1 MAIGTHLLCNTAEV
15 ETLKDRHYWLTEAS
29 GPGRPWTVAAVAVSI
44 IGILLLLL
52 GLGTR
57 PDTELLPG
65 YVVVYAVIGLFMFG
79 PGIKEVS
86 WGQLLAF
93 VVPGLV
99 MVALWAL
106 GTGYWGGL
114 WLLGLPAWAIIC
126 RRWRSYG
133 RGRQA
138 GKLAL
143 FVALLA
149 AASLFFVLYG
159 FYPIFGLALLA
170 LVPAVP
176 LAHFIASPGYRRRP
190 LQAATE
196 FLLSCAVVIVAL
208 TLPDLGWTS
217 PEGFASAGVL
227 VGLLMAG
234 RAGRRPI
241 QSSNQPHLENH
252 QR

>member
-1 MAIGTHLLCNTAEV
+1 M
-15 ETLKDRHYWLTEAS
+15 
-29 GPGRPWTVAAVAVSI
+29 AAVSVSI

-52 GLGTR
+52 KLGTR
-57 PDTELLPG
+57 PDPELLPG

-79 PGIKEVS
+79 PGVREVS
-86 WGQLLAF
+86 RGQLLAF

-126 RRWRSYG
+126 RRWRSYD

-138 GKLAL
+138 RKLAL
-143 FVALLA
+143 FLLLLA
-149 AASLFFVLYG
+149 ASSLFFVFHAL
-159 FYPIFGLALLA
+159 YPIFGLALLA

-176 LAHFIASPGYRRRP
+176 LAHFIASPDYRHRP

-196 FLLSCAVVIVAL
+196 FLLACAVVAVAL
-208 TLPDLGWTS
+208 TLPELGWTS

-234 RAGRRPI
+234 WAGRRPI
-241 QSSNQPHLENH
+241 QSSDQPHLENY